1 MQSTEMSSA
10 VSGKPQGDAFSSSQV
25 QIGNYETNYREEIEN
40 LQKNYSALLEANE
53 KVKYE
58 LEAEKRKSEGQIAQ
72 ILRLN
77 EEITRTEEEKQALE
91 KSLHELQ
98 SVSANPTAGYYQQEL
113 SRIITEKITNDEAH
127 QQELN
132 QLQQQLSGI
141 SVSPIQTQICDQAR
155 SLSALPAPL
164 FNPS

>member
-1 MQSTEMSSA
+1 MAETTLST
-10 VSGKPQGDAFSSSQV
+10 
-25 QIGNYETNYREEIEN
+25 
-40 LQKNYSALLEANE
+40 ALHALAKEATVL
-53 KVKYE
+53 VK
-58 LEAEKRKSEGQIAQ
+58 
-72 ILRLN
+72 
-77 EEITRTEEEKQALE
+77 EKQALE

-98 SVSANPTAGYYQQEL
+98 SDSSNPTAGYYQQEL

>member
-1 MQSTEMSSA
+1 MF
-10 VSGKPQGDAFSSSQV
+10 SGKPEGEAFSSSQS
-25 QIGNYETNYREEIEN
+25 QIGNYEINYREEIEDLRN
-40 LQKNYSALLEANE
+40 SYTALLEAND
-53 KVKYE
+53 KVKNE

-91 KSLHELQ
+91 KSLHELE
-98 SVSANPTAGYYQQEL
+98 SGSSNPTAGYYQQEL
-113 SRIITEKITNDEAH
+113 SRVITEKIASDEAH

-141 SVSPIQTQICDQAR
+141 SVSPI
-155 SLSALPAPL
+155 
-164 FNPS
+164 